1 MHAEYVTDPVPWP
14 RLRCAKCG
22 MRVRQLREALSPSH
36 SVLVFLS
43 GEPLAWLVVGTGLL
57 VGFFAEAVAILFV
70 AWALLVPAG
79 LGWLWFSRLRRASFL
94 CQGCGHIGTYAECR
108 NAARRFQSRVSQL

>member
-22 MRVRQLREALSPSH
+22 MRVRQMREALSPSH

-70 AWALLVPAG
+70 AWALLIPAD
-79 LGWLWFSRLRRASFL
+79 
-94 CQGCGHIGTYAECR
+94 IGTYAESR
-108 NAARRFQSRVSQL
+108 NAAHRFRSRVSQL